1 MSTMIETRLLPSLR
15 AVGLKEEGW
24 NALAAGGQ
32 TNTIFQ
38 TYQWMS
44 SWEKVFGGQCE
55 PWFFSVAEP
64 SGIIGVAP
72 LMVQQGLMG
81 ERIVRFLGDGKADYC
96 DFLIKGEK
104 HKVLEAIFHALFAA
118 RERWDVIELNNIPGE
133 SSTAE
138 LVQAI
143 CQCAGFRV
151 LQRDL
156 YPSPTLLIKG
166 HEKEAQ
172 AIYNK
177 AGLRRRQNYFQ
188 RSGRLTYKHLTGT
201 AVLPCLEGFFD
212 QHIAR
217 WANSAS
223 PSLFLNERNRAFY
236 RELATA
242 MDGKEWLL
250 LSIVELNGLPL
261 AIHYGFDYNSK
272 LLWYKPSFDRA
283 HAKHSP
289 GLVLLRNLI
298 GYAIEHGRDEFDFTI
313 GDEPFKS
320 RFTNC
325 TRTTVK
331 LQVFRDPARYFLA
344 LSKQTLSDVKKRLL

>member
-1 MSTMIETRLLPSLR
+1 MSTLMETRLRTSISDL
-15 AVGLKEEGW
+15 GLTEETW
-24 NALAAGGQ
+24 NALVSASE

-44 SWEKVFGGQCE
+44 SWEKVFGSHCE

-64 SGIIGVAP
+64 SGVIGVAP
-72 LMVQQGLMG
+72 LMVQQGRMG
-81 ERIVRFLGDGKADYC
+81 ERLVRFLGDGKADYC
-96 DFLIKGEK
+96 DFLTKGEK
-104 HKVLEAIFHALFAA
+104 PQVLEAICHALFAA

-133 SSTAE
+133 SSTTE

-143 CQCAGFRV
+143 CRRSGFRM

-166 HEKEAQ
+166 HEPEAL
-172 AIYNK
+172 AIFNK
-177 AGLRRRQNYFQ
+177 AGLRRRENYFQ
-188 RSGRLTYKHLTGT
+188 RNGRLAYKHLTGL
-201 AVLPCLEGFFD
+201 AVVPYLESFFN

-217 WANSAS
+217 WADSVS
-223 PSLFLNERNRAFY
+223 PSLFLNERNRTFY
-236 RELATA
+236 RELAVA
-242 MDGKEWLL
+242 MAGKGWLL
-250 LSIVELNGLPL
+250 LSIVEFAGQPL
-261 AIHYGFDYNSK
+261 AIHYGFDYNGK
-272 LLWYKPSFDRA
+272 LLWYKPSFDRT

-289 GLVLLRNLI
+289 GLVLLKGLM
-298 GYAIEHGRDEFDFTI
+298 GYALEHRREEFDFTI

-320 RFTNC
+320 RFTNR

-331 LQVFRDPARYFLA
+331 LQIFRDPARYYLA

>member
-1 MSTMIETRLLPSLR
+1 MSTLTETRLLTSISAL
-15 AVGLKEEGW
+15 GLTEEAW
-24 NALAAGGQ
+24 NALVSVSE

-38 TYQWMS
+38 TYQWML

-55 PWFFSVAEP
+55 PWYFSVADP
-64 SGIIGVAP
+64 SGMVGVAP
-72 LMVQQGLMG
+72 LMVKPGLMG

-104 HKVLEAIFHALFAA
+104 QPALEAICQALFAA
-118 RERWDVIELNNIPGE
+118 REQWDVIELNNIPGE
-133 SSTAE
+133 SSTAAI
-138 LVQAI
+138 VQSI
-143 CQCAGFRV
+143 CQSAGFRV

-166 HEKEAQ
+166 HEEEAQ
-172 AIYNK
+172 AIFNK

-201 AVLPCLEGFFD
+201 VVLSCLEGFFD

-217 WANSAS
+217 WADSAS
-223 PSLFLNERNRAFY
+223 PSLFLNERNRDFF
-236 RELATA
+236 RELATT
-242 MDGKEWLL
+242 MGEKGWLL
-250 LSIVELNGLPL
+250 LSIVELNGQPL
-261 AIHYGFDYNSK
+261 AIHYGFDYNRK
-272 LLWYKPSFDRA
+272 VLWYKPSFDRA

-320 RFTNC
+320 RFTNR

-331 LQVFRDPARYFLA
+331 LQIFRDPARYFLA
-344 LSKQTLSDVKKRLL
+344 LSKYALSDVKRRLL